1 MKQSKD
7 SGLLQLKRKQYMAAE
22 ATLRHFSQVEE
33 EYPQLALICSAR
45 IMLAYLYAETSRPNE
60 ALATFTPYLRK
71 SEQHNAPSLY
81 KGP

>member
-1 MKQSKD
+1 MKQSKV

-22 ATLRHFSQVEE
+22 ATLRHLSQVEE
-33 EYPQLALICSAR
+33 EYPLALICSAR